1 MGFALAQ
8 EAAKRGATVTL
19 IAANTRCPRRRTRPS
34 IEVQTAADLQA
45 ACDAEFDDCDVLL
58 MSAAV
63 ADFRPAN
70 TRNTKIKK
78 DQGVPTIEL
87 EPTTDILT
95 ALASRRRPDQTLIGF
110 AAEHGDGRRRVRPRQ
125 AHPQAP

>member
-19 IAANTRCPRRRTRPS
+19 IAANTSLPAPRNTTV
-34 IEVQTAADLQA
+34 IEVQTAADMQA

-70 TRNTKIKK
+70 TRDTKIKK
-78 DQGVPTIEL
+78 TEGPPHDRARADDRHPHRPG
-87 EPTTDILT
+87 EP
-95 ALASRRRPDQTLIGF
+95 
-110 AAEHGDGRRRVRPRQ
+110 
-125 AHPQAP
+125 APP